1 MTMEDAL
8 KPIDVSE
15 QAPYQL
21 MPPLSNEEYQALKE
35 DIRRR
40 GVAVAIEFDGDGNV
54 LDGHHRLRAWQ
65 ELQDEDVDVPMYDQK
80 VMHFT
85 NEDAKRDYVLA
96 LNLKRRHLTP
106 NQKAMLFAR
115 LRLPPY
121 NMTIQAIADVAQSSV
136 GTVWRSLEGLPDDVR
151 ESLDQVSSVG
161 KDGKTYPAVYQTVE
175 RTIIP
180 SEKAERDYAATN
192 YGSAADQTKEI
203 LPQYLI
209 VITLANET
217 EQTEALTALAGLGY
231 ANIKA
236 VIS

>member
-1 MTMEDAL
+1 MTMEEAL
-8 KPIDVSE
+8 VTPNTS
-15 QAPYQL
+15 QSAPYQL
-21 MPPLSNEEYQALKE
+21 LPPLSDEEYAALKE
-35 DIRRR
+35 DIKRR

-85 NEDAKRDYVLA
+85 SEDAKRDYVLA

-106 NQKAMLFAR
+106 TQKAMLFAR

-121 NMTIQAIADVAQSSV
+121 NMTLQAIADVAQSSV

-151 ESLDQVSSVG
+151 ASLDEVATVG
-161 KDGKTYPAVYQTVE
+161 KDGKTYPAIYQVAE

-192 YGSAADQTKEI
+192 YGSASDQTKEI

-217 EQTEALTALAGLGY
+217 EQTQALSALAGLGY